1 DPMHGNTITTPDG
14 IKTRHFDRILDEVR
28 SSFAIHAEH
37 QTIVGGIHLEL
48 TGNNVTECIGGAGG
62 LSSTDL
68 ARAYESNV
76 DPRLNYEQAMEIAF
90 LIAGQA
96 RGEA

>member
-1 DPMHGNTITTPDG
+1 MHGNTMTTDNG
-14 IKTRHFDRILDEVR
+14 IKTRHFDQILSEVR
-28 SSFAIHAEH
+28 DSFAIH
-37 QTIVGGIHLEL
+37 QQQGTIVGGIHLEL

-62 LSSTDL
+62 LQSADL

-96 RGEA
+96 RESA

>member
-1 DPMHGNTITTPDG
+1 
-14 IKTRHFDRILDEVR
+14 
-28 SSFAIHAEH
+28 
-37 QTIVGGIHLEL
+37 
-48 TGNNVTECIGGAGG
+48 
-62 LSSTDL
+62 L

-96 RGEA
+96 RESA